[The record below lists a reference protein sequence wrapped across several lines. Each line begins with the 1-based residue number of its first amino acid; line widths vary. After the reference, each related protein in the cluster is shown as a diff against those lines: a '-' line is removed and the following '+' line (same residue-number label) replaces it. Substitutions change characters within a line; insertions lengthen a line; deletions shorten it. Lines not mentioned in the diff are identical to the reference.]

1 MSNDTLEKLYKE
13 RTLLKQLLS
22 TDRER
27 YSYLEGRIQEIK
39 ILINTE
45 YAPIAYSNVLF
56 ATYNFDIAKKI
67 TEKGTELLRD
77 FSAQQF

>member
-1 MSNDTLEKLYKE
+1 MSNDTLERLYKE

-27 YSYLEGRIQEIK
+27 YRHLECRIQEIK
-39 ILINTE
+39 TLINTE
-45 YAPIAYSNVLF
+45 YAPIANSDVLF

-67 TEKGTELLRD
+67 TEKGIELLRD
-77 FSAQQF
+77 FSTQHF